1 MHRRTIAL
9 VPPALL
15 LARVAPA
22 QSAPIPFYTAGP
34 GSAFLPYG
42 EAIARFVATRGIVL
56 EVRRS
61 AGSLENLRRVE
72 DEPNAIATAFLGSV
86 VDALNGTAA
95 AGGRRHR
102 AIRALF
108 PMYETGFMAVALRS
122 KGIAR
127 FADLAGKRVGCGPAG
142 GPAEVFFR
150 AAADVAGITAEIVSG
165 DSAALAEAT
174 LRGELDAFWQGAVIP
189 IPALVAVAN
198 GADAVIVGPGDDV
211 ARGVIARLPHLA
223 PLTVPAGTYRGQTE
237 PVASF
242 AAWNFVVA
250 NAAMAEQQAYALTR
264 AVFSAEDPARQ
275 ISPPAGGTRPQNAGT
290 NRVLTF
296 HPGAAR
302 ALRES
307 GVVVPEIAAPG

>member
-1 MHRRTIAL
+1 MRRRTLAL
-9 VPPALL
+9 AAPALL
-15 LARVAPA
+15 IARRASA
-22 QSAPIPFYTAGP
+22 QNAPIPFYTAGL

-56 EVRRS
+56 DVRRS

-72 DEPNAIATAFLGSV
+72 DEPNAIGTAFLGSV

-127 FADLAGKRVGCGPAG
+127 FADLADKRVGCGPAR

-150 AAADVAGITAEIVSG
+150 AAAEVAGIAAEIVSG

-189 IPALVAVAN
+189 IPALVMVAD

-211 ARGVIARLPHLA
+211 ARRVIARLPHLA
-223 PLTVPAGTYRGQTE
+223 PLIVPPGSYRGQTE

-250 NAAMAEQQAYALTR
+250 NAAMEEQQAYALTR
-264 AVFSAEDPARQ
+264 AVFSAEDPERQ
-275 ISPPAGGTRPQNAGT
+275 ISAPASGTRPYNAGT